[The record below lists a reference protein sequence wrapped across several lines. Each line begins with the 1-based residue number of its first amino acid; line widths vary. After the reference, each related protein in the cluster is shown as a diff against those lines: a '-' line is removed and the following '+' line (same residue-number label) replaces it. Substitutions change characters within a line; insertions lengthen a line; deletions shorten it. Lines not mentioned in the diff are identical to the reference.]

1 MGRYRR
7 VKKVQFP
14 GVVPRRGCDR
24 PETRGK
30 RGTGETDG
38 MVQSLGLKVPWEV
51 CDDRWEWRSCGFRS
65 RCVGQ
70 RRVSPSRVS
79 YTDRGEWSSVVP
91 VVS

>member
-1 MGRYRR
+1 
-7 VKKVQFP
+7 
-14 GVVPRRGCDR
+14 
-24 PETRGK
+24 
-30 RGTGETDG
+30 